1 MDTYDRIRVLWPD
14 HLGLARGKYLPIR
27 YADRGAYHC
36 MALFALGY
44 DREMT
49 PAPGTRMLEGLPD
62 LHATFELDQVRKGW
76 EPNTGVAVA
85 DIWFR
90 GEPVEMSSRHALRRA
105 VEAWEELGYRPKIGI
120 ELEAYILQ
128 PDGAGG
134 WTPWE
139 TPGGYVY
146 GTGTAVDPIGLL
158 DEIMREAADADLP
171 IESINSEY
179 DIPQFELTLHYDDA
193 MQACDEAFLF
203 KVLAREVA
211 TRHGLMLTFLGKP
224 LGDRGGSGLHVNVSF
239 EDVDGT
245 NALNDGTSEDGL
257 SEARPPRHRR
267 DDGPPPRHDRPARP
281 HRQRLQA
288 PAPRPTLRATGT
300 TGATTTAAPP
310 SGSRPNAVP
319 ASASNTA
326 WPTGRPTSTSRR
338 PRSCRPHASA
348 SNRASSRRR
357 PRRRTASSRPTRPNT
372 APTRCASPSTRSR
385 PTPNS
390 SRRSAPALVEHF
402 VAIKR
407 AEWEPVRLGR
417 DRLGTRGVPAVSLTG
432 SGSPVSASPRCPD
445 SVRVPHLGFASLP
458 PRPSPTPEKKT

>member
-44 DREMT
+44 DRDMT

-85 DIWFR
+85 DIWFHDQ
-90 GEPVEMSSRHALRRA
+90 PVEMSSRHALRRA
-105 VEAWEELGYRPKIGI
+105 VEAWEHLGYRAKVGI
-120 ELEAYILQ
+120 ELEAYIMQ
-128 PDGAGG
+128 PDGNGG

-193 MQACDEAFLF
+193 MKACDDAFLF

-211 TRHGLMLTFLGKP
+211 HRHGLLLTFLGKP

-239 EDVDGT
+239 EDVNGH
-245 NALNDGTSEDGL
+245 NALNDETAEDGL
-257 SEARPPRHRR
+257 SKLAHQAIGGMMAHHRGMTALLAPTVNAYKRLRPGQLSGYWNNWGYDHRGTTVR
-267 DDGPPPRHDRPARP
+267 ISPERGQGLRLEHRMADGAAGVHLAAATV
-281 HRQRLQA
+281 LQA
-288 PAPRPTLRATGT
+288 ARLGVEKDLPAPPAESQDCLESTDATEHCPDSLRLALDALEADTEL
-300 TGATTTAAPP
+300 AE
-310 SGSRPNAVP
+310 AV
-319 ASASNTA
+319 
-326 WPTGRPTSTSRR
+326 GKD
-338 PRSCRPHASA
+338 
-348 SNRASSRRR
+348 
-357 PRRRTASSRPTRPNT
+357 
-372 APTRCASPSTRSR
+372 
-385 PTPNS
+385 
-390 SRRSAPALVEHF
+390 LVDHF
-402 VAIKR
+402 VVIKR
-407 AEWEPVRLGR
+407 AEW
-417 DRLGTRGVPAVSLTG
+417 DRFAAAVTDWELQEY
-432 SGSPVSASPRCPD
+432 
-445 SVRVPHLGFASLP
+445 LP
-458 PRPSPTPEKKT
+458 FH